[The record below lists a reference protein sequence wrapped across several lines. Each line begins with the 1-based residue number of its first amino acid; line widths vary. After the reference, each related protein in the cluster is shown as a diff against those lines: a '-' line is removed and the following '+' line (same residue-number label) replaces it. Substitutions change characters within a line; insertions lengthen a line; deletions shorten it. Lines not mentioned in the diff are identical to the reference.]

1 MKRRDFIR
9 NTGKGIILPSF
20 AGGIG
25 ANTLGYSPLQSL
37 LNLVTDTDHVLVLIY
52 LNGGNDGLNTVVP
65 LDQLSKLNQVRP
77 HVVLPENSILEL
89 NNSSVGFHPA
99 LTELKE
105 LYDEDRLQIIQSVGY
120 PNQNYSHFRS
130 TDIWMSGS
138 DSDELINSGWTGR
151 YLNYEYSNY
160 PADYPNPDMPDP
172 LAIEIG
178 WNNSLLFQGPSSGM
192 GLVINDPTS
201 FYNLLSNQVDPA
213 PETNAGERL
222 EFIRLVAQQSQQYGQ
237 VVKEAAEKVN
247 NQLNYPEFYLA
258 EQLKI
263 VARLIAGGLKTRLYM
278 VQLGGFDTHDSQV
291 MDGDHTQGEHA
302 ELLKVLSQSVKAFMD
317 DCDHLGVSDRVLGMT
332 FSEFGRR
339 IISNASNGTDH
350 GAAAPMFLFGNYVQG
365 GVTGE
370 NPFIPPNAMYQDNLE
385 MQFDFRQIYAS
396 VFEQWLCVPS
406 EDLSSIL
413 LHEKDT
419 IPVTNNAPCIPTYLH
434 ELNQNAGFS
443 YIEISPNPIHLY
455 ADINFISTGSPLSI
469 QLISAAGKIVQTI
482 AAGSYPK
489 GQHKISWT
497 PNGIPSGN
505 YFVQIRCE
513 KTIQTRKVLLLNN

>member
-25 ANTLGYSPLQSL
+25 AKTLGFSPLQSL

-77 HVVLPENSILEL
+77 HVVLPESSLLQL
-89 NNSSVGFHPA
+89 NNSTVGLHPS
-99 LTELKE
+99 LTELKD
-105 LYDEDRLQIIQSVGY
+105 LYDEDRLQVIQSVGY

-138 DSDELINSGWTGR
+138 DSEELINSGWTGR
-151 YLNYEYSNY
+151 YLNYEYPNY
-160 PADYPNPDMPDP
+160 PAEYPNPEMPDP

-192 GLVINDPTS
+192 GLVISDPTS
-201 FYNLLSNQVDPA
+201 FYNLLSNEVDPA

-222 EFIRLVAQQSQQYGQ
+222 EFVRLIAQQSQQYGQ
-237 VVKEAAEKVN
+237 IVKEAADKVN
-247 NQLNYPEFYLA
+247 NQLDYPEYYLA

-278 VQLGGFDTHDSQV
+278 VQMGGFDTHDNQV
-291 MDGDHTQGEHA
+291 QNGDHTQGEHA
-302 ELLKVLSQSVKAFMD
+302 ELLKTLSKSVKAFVD
-317 DCDHLGVSDRVLGMT
+317 DCDHLGVSDRVMGMT

-339 IISNASNGTDH
+339 IVSNASNGTDH
-350 GAAAPMFLFGNYVQG
+350 GSAAPMFLFGNYVNS
-365 GVTGE
+365 GVSGE
-370 NPFIPPNAMYQDNLE
+370 NPFIPPNAMYNDNLD

-406 EDLSSIL
+406 EDLGSIL
-413 LHEKDT
+413 LHDKDT
-419 IPVTNNAPCIPTYLH
+419 IPITNGAPCIPTYVH
-434 ELNQNAGFS
+434 EQNQNAGIS
-443 YIEISPNPIHLY
+443 YIDIAPNPIDQF
-455 ADINFISTGSPLSI
+455 ARIDFRSSGEPLKI
-469 QLISAAGKIVQTI
+469 QLISPAGKALQTI
-482 AAGSYPK
+482 ASGNYPK
-489 GQHKISWT
+489 GNHNINWHPK
-497 PNGIPSGN
+497 GIPSGN
-505 YFVQIRCE
+505 YFIRISSQNM
-513 KTIQTRKVLLLNN
+513 IQTRKIVLIRP